1 MSATERH
8 VLRLS
13 GYAPALPT
21 PFDDA
26 GELDLPA
33 LERLCHRQVE
43 EGATALVVCGT
54 TGEASTLSRAEHES
68 VVRAA
73 VRASHGRIPV
83 IAGAGSN
90 STSQAIELS
99 RDAEAAGADAVLSV
113 VPYYNKPTQAGM
125 CAHFRAIAESI
136 GLPIILHDVP
146 ARTVCGL
153 ADDTIARLAELPQFI
168 GLKDATGDVARPL
181 RLRSLVGSEFR
192 LLSADDATALAFFAQ
207 GGDGCISLTSNVVPG
222 LCRALYIAWTQSEIA
237 QAQQIAAVAARVT
250 AVLHRESDPAPVKYA
265 LSAMDLVLPRVRL
278 PLVELKRETRA
289 EIDAVLGRACE
300 KYPGYLIGKLARRD
314 QKAGQPIIHG
324 TASLRSRP
332 DRRKLLSPPDAAVQ
346 GGPWHSHFERICA
359 ATKTAEGGDTQK
371 LLLTVGGNR
380 GSGRA
385 FRAISDQAHAYSTP
399 RGDRA
404 SLRRS

>member
-1 MSATERH
+1 MSATGRH

-43 EGATALVVCGT
+43 DGATALVVCGT
-54 TGEASTLSRAEHES
+54 TGEAPTLSRAEHAS

-90 STSQAIELS
+90 STGQAIELS

-125 CAHFRAIAESI
+125 YAHFRAVAEST

-207 GGDGCISLTSNVVPG
+207 GGDGCISVTSNVVPG
-222 LCRALYIAWTQSEIA
+222 LCRAMYLAWMQGQIA
-237 QAQQIAAVAARVT
+237 QAQQLAMAVARVT
-250 AVLHRESDPAPVKYA
+250 AALHRDSDPAPVKYA
-265 LSAMDLVLPRVRL
+265 LSTMDLVSPRVRL
-278 PLVELKRETRA
+278 PLVELSSESRA
-289 EIDAVLGRACE
+289 EIDAVLARVSE

-314 QKAGQPIIHG
+314 QTAGSGGH
-324 TASLRSRP
+324 SRT
-332 DRRKLLSPPDAAVQ
+332 
-346 GGPWHSHFERICA
+346 A
-359 ATKTAEGGDTQK
+359 ATQVCGRV
-371 LLLTVGGNR
+371 LTSRQHRRPTPACKADPGTVISRQSARQPKPQREATVKPRNCR
-380 GSGRA
+380 SPRREPRA
-385 FRAISDQAHAYSTP
+385 WACFSRHFGPGP
-399 RGDRA
+399 RI
-404 SLRRS
+404 